1 MAREK
6 MITRTITETTAKVLC
21 LNITTCEASISTF
34 KIGGKWEYKE
44 QLQSK
49 LQELYNTNEFK
60 LVDLQ
65 EWTETE
71 ILLGMT
77 VGDFM
82 RYAKVLPPRAKT
94 EYEE

>member
-6 MITRTITETTAKVLC
+6 MITRTIIETEAKVLC
-21 LNITTCEASISTF
+21 LNITTCEATISTF
-34 KIGGKWEYKE
+34 KIGGKWNYKE

-49 LQELYNTNEFK
+49 LQELYNTDEFK

-71 ILLGMT
+71 VLLGMSLD
-77 VGDFM
+77 DFM
-82 RYAKVLPPRAKT
+82 RHAKVLPSRAKADP
-94 EYEE
+94 EE